1 MKPDIE
7 LVGCTQ
13 SYGIASGGYRRV
25 LTDISMTLCGNE
37 VVLVRGPSGS
47 GKSTLGRILAL
58 WEMPHHGTIRVRG
71 HAITSLREG
80 AVWRRGFVSY
90 VPQHLALVPEWTAW
104 DNCEWA
110 LQPLGLS
117 SRETSYRLARVLET
131 LSLTEYRRTPAG
143 LLSGGQQQRLAM
155 ARALACSPQV
165 LIADEPTRSLD
176 KKTLGVMHRAV
187 EDFMQD
193 PRHAIIL
200 ISHLEAD
207 RALATR
213 MISMQEGRLG

>member
-110 LQPLGLS
+110 LQPLGLIITGNELS
-117 SRETSYRLARVLET
+117 ASTRPGDPIFNRISPHSRRFTLRRPTTTPSHGARF
-131 LSLTEYRRTPAG
+131 SL
-143 LLSGGQQQRLAM
+143 
-155 ARALACSPQV
+155 
-165 LIADEPTRSLD
+165 
-176 KKTLGVMHRAV
+176 
-187 EDFMQD
+187 
-193 PRHAIIL
+193 
-200 ISHLEAD
+200 
-207 RALATR
+207 
-213 MISMQEGRLG
+213 

>member
-7 LVGCTQ
+7 LIGCTQ
-13 SYGIASGGYRRV
+13 SYGVAGGGYRRV
-25 LTDISMTLCGNE
+25 LTEISMTLCGDE

-58 WEMPHHGTIRVRG
+58 WEMPHHGKIRVRG
-71 HAITSLREG
+71 HAITSLRDG
-80 AVWRRGFVSY
+80 AVWRRGVVSY
-90 VPQHLALVPEWTAW
+90 VPQHLALVLQWTAW

-110 LQPLGLS
+110 LQPLRLS
-117 SRETSYRLARVLET
+117 SRETSYRLARALET

-155 ARALACSPQV
+155 ARALACSPEI

-176 KKTLGVMHRAV
+176 RNTLAVMHSAIK
-187 EDFMQD
+187 DFMQG
-193 PRHAIIL
+193 PRRAMVL
-200 ISHLEAD
+200 ISHLDAD

-213 MISMQEGRLG
+213 MISMQEGRLR